1 MSKHPQS
8 RRRFLARA
16 GAAGIALGG
25 AAAGAGGGLSGAQ
38 AATPAGGTAS
48 GMFGYTDDGREYTV
62 RTGADLV
69 FRVSRSTGDLT
80 SLVYRGTEYQ
90 GYNGQNSQVESG
102 LGQSTV
108 SIAQHGGTILVSV
121 AHGTLRHYYAA
132 RQGENNVYLWT
143 DKADDSITVTRYIVR
158 VPPGLFPND
167 NPDSW
172 DSTQDV
178 LIEAQDVRRRPDGTT
193 RSKHYS
199 NQRVID
205 YRYVGWSKPGVGL
218 WMVRSNHE
226 KASGGPF
233 YRSLMRHSYENGAG
247 LYEILYYGEN
257 QTEPKRFGLQGPYV
271 LAFTDGGAPSSEL
284 WHERVDTSWVDGLG
298 LEGWVGDSG
307 RGAVAGV
314 GISGRDPSLAY
325 TVGFANADAQYW
337 AAAAPGTGAYAA
349 RRMLPGDYTWTVYQG
364 ELAVRTGTVTVR
376 PGSTTALHT
385 ITLTP
390 SDDPGR
396 APAIWRI
403 GRWDGTPAGFRN
415 AGLVTHAH
423 PSDVRAEPWTGDFT
437 VGRSTDADFPAYQ
450 WRDVNDGRKVT
461 FDLTAEQ
468 AAAPRTLNIGITT
481 AFLNAR
487 PRIRL
492 NDWTSPVLPPSPEPS
507 TRSLTVGSYRGN
519 NHTYAFTVPASALRP
534 GTNTLTVTVVSG
546 SSGSRFLSPG
556 FAYDCVELLT

>member
-1 MSKHPQS
+1 MSKHRPS

-25 AAAGAGGGLSGAQ
+25 AAAGVGAVPSGAQ
-38 AATPAGGTAS
+38 AATTAS
-48 GMFGYTDDGREYTV
+48 GTFGYTDDGREYTV
-62 RTGADLV
+62 NTGADLV

-80 SLVYRGTEYQ
+80 SLIHRGIEYQ
-90 GYNGQNSQVESG
+90 GYGGKNSQVESG
-102 LGQSTV
+102 LGPSTV
-108 SIAQHGGTILVSV
+108 GIAQYGRTVLVSV

-132 RQGENNVYLWT
+132 REGENNVYLWT

-158 VPPGLFPND
+158 VRPGLFPNTD
-167 NPDSW
+167 PDSW
-172 DSTQDV
+172 DATRDV

-199 NQRVID
+199 NQRVVD

-218 WMVRSNHE
+218 WMVRGNHE

-233 YRSLMRHSYENGAG
+233 YRSLMRHSYEDGAG

-257 QTEPKRFGLQGPYV
+257 QTEPMRFGLQGPYV
-271 LAFTDGGAPSSEL
+271 LAFTDGGAPSPEL
-284 WHERVDTSWVDGLG
+284 WHDRIDTSWVDDLG
-298 LEGWVGDSG
+298 LEGWVGDG
-307 RGAVAGV
+307 DRGAVAGV
-314 GISGRDPSLAY
+314 GISGRNPALSY
-325 TVGFANADAQYW
+325 TVGFANDDAQYW
-337 AAAAPGTGAYAA
+337 ATAEPSRGAYIA

-364 ELAVRTGTVTVR
+364 ELAVRTGTVTVQ

-390 SDDPGR
+390 ADDPGR

-403 GRWDGTPAGFRN
+403 GSWDGTPAGFRN
-415 AGLVTHAH
+415 ADLVTHAH
-423 PSDVRAEPWTGDFT
+423 PSDVRADPWTGDFT

-450 WRDVNDGRKVT
+450 WRDVNDGRRIT
-461 FDLTAEQ
+461 FDLTEEQ
-468 AAAPRTLNIGITT
+468 AAHPRTLNIGITT
-481 AFLNAR
+481 AFLNGR
-487 PRIRL
+487 PRIQL
-492 NDWTSPVLPPSPEPS
+492 NDWTSPVPAPHPEPS

-519 NHTYAFTVPASALRP
+519 NHTYTFTVPASALRP
-534 GTNTLTVTVVSG
+534 GTNTLTITVASG

-556 FAYDCVELLT
+556 FAYDCVELLP

>member
-1 MSKHPQS
+1 MSKHRPS
-8 RRRFLARA
+8 RRRFLSRA
-16 GAAGIALGG
+16 AGAGIALGG
-25 AAAGAGGGLSGAQ
+25 AAVGADALLNGAQ
-38 AATPAGGTAS
+38 AATTAS
-48 GMFGYTDDGREYTV
+48 AGFGYTDDGREYTV
-62 RTGADLV
+62 DTGADLV

-90 GYNGQNSQVESG
+90 GYGGKNSQVESG
-102 LGQSTV
+102 LGPSTV
-108 SIAQHGGTILVSV
+108 TIAQDGSTILVSV

-132 RQGENNVYLWT
+132 REGENNVYLWT
-143 DKADDSITVTRYIVR
+143 NKADDSVTVTRYIVR
-158 VPPGLFPND
+158 VRPGLFPND

-172 DSTQDV
+172 DATRDV

-233 YRSLMRHSYENGAG
+233 YRSLMRHSYDDGAG

-257 QTEPKRFGLQGPYV
+257 QTEPMRFGLQGPYV
-271 LAFTDGGAPSSEL
+271 LAFTDGGAPPAEL
-284 WHERVDTSWVDGLG
+284 WHERIDTSWVDGLG
-298 LEGWVGDSG
+298 LDGWVGDSG

-314 GISGRDPSLAY
+314 GISGRDPAHAY
-325 TVGFANADAQYW
+325 TVGFANDAAQYW
-337 AAAAPGTGAYAA
+337 ASADPGTGWFAA
-349 RRMLPGDYTWTVYQG
+349 RRMLPGTYTWTVYQG
-364 ELAVRTGTVTVR
+364 ELAVRTGTVTVQ

-385 ITLTP
+385 IGLTP
-390 SDDPGR
+390 ADDPGR

-403 GRWDGTPAGFRN
+403 GRWNGTPAGFRN
-415 AGLVTHAH
+415 AELVTHAH
-423 PSDVRAEPWTGDFT
+423 PSDVRADPWTGDFT

-450 WRDVNDGRKVT
+450 WRDVNDGRSIT
-461 FDLTAEQ
+461 FDLTQEQ
-468 AAAPRTLNIGITT
+468 AAQPRTLNIGITT
-481 AFLNAR
+481 AFLNGR

-492 NDWTSPVLPPSPEPS
+492 NDWTSPVPQPHPEPS

-519 NHTYAFTVPASALRP
+519 NHTYGFTVPASALRT
-534 GTNTLTVTVVSG
+534 GTNTLTVTVASG
-546 SSGSRFLSPG
+546 SSGSQFLSPG
-556 FAYDCVELLT
+556 FAYDCVELL